1 MLLAISR
8 IRPNND
14 VATKHNK
21 TSDTQCR
28 NKCYGKVFHLL
39 FYLENNGYH
48 QGLLLDNKPSFLV
61 GGGAIG
67 PPNIPDD
74 LGI

>member
-1 MLLAISR
+1 VLELKQVLLAISR
-8 IRPNND
+8 VRPDDDVTTENNK
-14 VATKHNK
+14 A
-21 TSDTQCR
+21 SDTDCR
-28 NKCYGKVFHLL
+28 NNCFNPLKHCY
-39 FYLENNGYH
+39 
-48 QGLLLDNKPSFLV
+48 LDNKPSFLV